1 MNLSDKRLK
10 LGFVDPSPGLFHN
23 STITEKR
30 LKSKEGSLLNL
41 KPCWRIGRCL
51 QLCFDLLCPVQM
63 GLCVFWGLHSLGSWE
78 CLCLWGDLN
87 PCPPWIIC
95 VNGSYWKTTLLLG
108 EFFFFSFLTALL
120 RVQPCTQRILFP
132 QIYMFQIFVNHNVS
146 SLVSDMLK
154 SYIFF
159 L

>member
-108 EFFFFSFLTALL
+108 EFFFF
-120 RVQPCTQRILFP
+120 LF
-132 QIYMFQIFVNHNVS
+132 N
-146 SLVSDMLK
+146 SLVTGATLYTKNSFSSNLHVSNICK
-154 SYIFF
+154 P
-159 L
+159 